1 MSYRQIIIK
10 QIIQQTDASEH
21 LVEEAFEKVFD
32 RDKKI
37 FESYLGDDE
46 AKVAEVTKE
55 ANQKFDNWYNDLEEG
70 WIKDTVHNVI
80 AAIEQNSIYKENFCE
95 LFEKED

>member
-10 QIIQQTDASEH
+10 QTIQQTDASEH

-70 WIKDTVHNVI
+70 WLQDTVYNVI
-80 AAIEQNSIYKENFCE
+80 AAIEQNSIYKENFYE